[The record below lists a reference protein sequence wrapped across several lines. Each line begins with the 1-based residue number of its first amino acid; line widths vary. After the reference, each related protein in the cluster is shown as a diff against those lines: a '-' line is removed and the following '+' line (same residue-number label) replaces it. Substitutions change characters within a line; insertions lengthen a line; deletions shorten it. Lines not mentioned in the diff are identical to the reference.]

1 MIESRPQGSES
12 TLDLGVWGWLGGA
25 HAPARLLA
33 GIINGRVN
41 KYSYDNAAIIAR
53 RVFQRTAGSVRECQ
67 KVLVA
72 RLRIVVVIGVWPK
85 GPNEEP
91 GGYLVMWEKPV
102 IS

>member
-1 MIESRPQGSES
+1 MPP
-12 TLDLGVWGWLGGA
+12 LDFS
-25 HAPARLLA
+25 A

-72 RLRIVVVIGVWPK
+72 RLRIVVVIRVWPK

-91 GGYLVMWEKPV
+91 GGYLVMWEKPAYEIV
-102 IS
+102 ETCCEISAYVYTK

>member
-1 MIESRPQGSES
+1 MPP
-12 TLDLGVWGWLGGA
+12 LYF
-25 HAPARLLA
+25 PA
-33 GIINGRVN
+33 GIIKCRVN

-53 RVFQRTAGSVRECQ
+53 RVFQRTAGSVRECK

-91 GGYLVMWEKPV
+91 GGYLVLWEKTAYEIV
-102 IS
+102 ETCCEISAYVYTK